1 MWLDRALTIY
11 RNASHS
17 SSTTYVVSST
27 RASRFVRIL
36 ERRLASYEEMC
47 EFVNGALSERR
58 VILGLDNA
66 NENFIES
73 MAFLERHR
81 PS

>member
-1 MWLDRALTIY
+1 MWLDRALAIY
-11 RNASHS
+11 RNALHS

-27 RASRFVRIL
+27 RARHFVRVL
-36 ERRLASYEEMC
+36 ERQLASYEELC
-47 EFVNGALSERR
+47 VFVNGALSERR
-58 VILGLDNA
+58 VIRGIDNT